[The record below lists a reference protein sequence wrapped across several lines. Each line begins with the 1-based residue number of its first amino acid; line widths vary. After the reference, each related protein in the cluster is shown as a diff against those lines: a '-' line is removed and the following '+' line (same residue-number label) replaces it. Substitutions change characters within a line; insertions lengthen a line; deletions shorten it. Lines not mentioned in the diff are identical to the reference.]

1 MSSLLATNRNHV
13 LLWVSIAL
21 FLAACALPALVLHN
35 RHYLDNTHYVWG
47 SYQSIRGGVLLIQ
60 GLALG
65 WIRLNFTAFANLPLW
80 LSWIQ
85 YWRGRYEAA
94 RLCSSLALI
103 ISIETL
109 QLTVQPY
116 LYDEGATTKGFLIA
130 PHIGFF
136 CWIAGIAV
144 IFFGSNNLLKRQHAA
159 RRSEPRAMNVV

>member
-1 MSSLLATNRNHV
+1 MSSLLTTSRNYV

-35 RHYLDNTHYVWG
+35 RHYMDNRHYVWG

-65 WIRLNFTAFANLPLW
+65 WMRLNFTAFANLPLW

-85 YWRGRYEAA
+85 YRRERYEAA
-94 RLCSSLALI
+94 RVRSSLALI

-116 LYDEGATTKGFLIA
+116 LYNEGGTTQGLLTA

-136 CWIAGIAV
+136 CWIASIAA
-144 IFFGSNNLLKRQHAA
+144 IFFGSNMLLKRQRAA
-159 RRSEPRAMNVV
+159 R